1 MKTGNKKPNMIGLYI
16 CLLSL
21 TFLFQSLI
29 AQQGV
34 LDPASSPIQDGP
46 IGAYKKE
53 NSEGRFLVPYV
64 YVREAD
70 VTWHKRVWRSIDI
83 RERRNQIFKFP
94 TDESRDRTSFIQM
107 IIKQLGAVYNADGS
121 ASFQGKK
128 VQFTSAPPI
137 AYQDDEFLEPVDKAE
152 ILRKICVVTC
162 PQETEG
168 ADETGQKCGGSIE
181 PVLDANGNPVFDT
194 INGKPCPRQQIGG
207 YGTGEPGCPCKKMGT
222 SNSDCKWMY
231 RNFCGIDI
239 KEDWFFD
246 KQRGVMDSRI
256 IALGISLI
264 PVDENGNSKE
274 DVGCQNWIWIYFPE
288 WRQFFANNEVFNV
301 DNDAERRT
309 YEDVFWKRQFNS
321 QITKESNVYDRKIS
335 DYAKGIDALLESE
348 RVKNDIFKL
357 EHDWLQF

>member
-1 MKTGNKKPNMIGLYI
+1 MKTGYKKPNMFGIHI

-21 TFLFQSLI
+21 TFLFQSLN

-64 YVREAD
+64 FVREAD

-83 RERRNQIFKFP
+83 RERRNQVFKYP
-94 TDESRDRTSFIQM
+94 LQESRDRTSFIQM
-107 IIKQLGAVYNADGS
+107 IVKQLGAQYNANGT
-121 ASFQGKK
+121 ATFNGKN
-128 VQFTSAPPI
+128 VQFSSAPPK
-137 AYQDDEFLEPVDKAE
+137 AYKDDEFLEPIEQKE
-152 ILRKICVVTC
+152 IIKSLCRVTC
-162 PQETEG
+162 PQSV
-168 ADETGQKCGGSIE
+168 QKISMDGSQCGGSIQ
-181 PVLDANGNPVFDT
+181 PLLDANGQPKIDT
-194 INGKPCPRQQIGG
+194 LTGCPLQEISG
-207 YGTGEPGCPCKKMGT
+207 YGTGAPGCPYDVMGEA
-222 SNSDCKWMY
+222 SKDCNWISDA
-231 RNFCGIDI
+231 FCGIDI

-256 IALGISLI
+256 IALGINRI
-264 PVDENGNSKE
+264 PLTANGTPNL
-274 DVGCQNWIWIYFPE
+274 DVGCTNWIWIYFPE

-309 YEDVFWKRQFNS
+309 FEDVFWKRQFNS

-357 EHDWLQF
+357 EHDWWQF

>member
-1 MKTGNKKPNMIGLYI
+1 MKTGNKKSNMFGIHI

-21 TFLFQSLI
+21 TFLFQSLN

-83 RERRNQIFKFP
+83 RERRNQVFKFP
-94 TDESRDRTSFIQM
+94 LEESRDRTSFIQM
-107 IIKQLGAVYNADGS
+107 IVKQLGAEYNANGTATFD
-121 ASFQGKK
+121 GKK
-128 VQFTSAPPI
+128 VQFSSAPPV
-137 AYQDDEFLEPVDKAE
+137 AYKDDEFLEPIEKKE
-152 ILRKICVVTC
+152 ILKKLCRITC
-162 PQETEG
+162 PKEQDAFDLNG
-168 ADETGQKCGGSIE
+168 DSCGGSVS
-181 PVLDANGNPVFDT
+181 PVLDANGNPVIDSET
-194 INGKPCPRQQIGG
+194 NCPKQFISG
-207 YGTGEPGCPCKKMGT
+207 YGTGDPTGCQKIIMGT
-222 SNSDCKWMY
+222 SIKDCKWIFN
-231 RNFCGIDI
+231 NFCGIDI

-246 KQRGVMDSRI
+246 KQRGIMDSRI
-256 IALGISLI
+256 IALGISII
-264 PVDENGNSKE
+264 PLDASGQNDEAQ
-274 DVGCQNWIWIYFPE
+274 GCTNWIWIYFPE

-357 EHDWLQF
+357 EHDWWQF

>member
-1 MKTGNKKPNMIGLYI
+1 MKTGNKKPNIFGIHI

-21 TFLFQSLI
+21 TFLFQSLN

-83 RERRNQIFKFP
+83 RERRNQVFKFP
-94 TDESRDRTSFIQM
+94 LEESRDRTSFIQM
-107 IIKQLGAVYNADGS
+107 IVKQLGAEYNADGS
-121 ASFQGKK
+121 ATFQGKK
-128 VQFTSAPPI
+128 VQFSSAPPI
-137 AYQDDEFLEPVDKAE
+137 AYKDDEFLEPVDKKDLMKNLCR
-152 ILRKICVVTC
+152 ITC
-162 PQETEG
+162 PTQVSKVSTDG
-168 ADETGQKCGGSIE
+168 KQCGGSISPE
-181 PVLDANGNPVFDT
+181 LDANGNPLMDSIT
-194 INGKPCPRQQIGG
+194 GCPKQKIDG
-207 YGTGEPGCPCKKMGT
+207 YGTGDPGCEFFVMGE
-222 SNSDCKWMY
+222 SSSDCKWIY
-231 RNFCGIDI
+231 NNFCGIDI

-256 IALGISLI
+256 ISLGINVV
-264 PVDENGNSKE
+264 PKKADGTDNE
-274 DVGCQNWIWIYFPE
+274 DVGCTNWIWIYFPE

-309 YEDVFWKRQFNS
+309 YEDVFWKRQYNS
-321 QITKESNVYDRKIS
+321 QITRESNVYDRKIS

-357 EHDWLQF
+357 EHDWWQF